1 MRKLHLVA
9 LVLGVSASAGCKSKD
24 AAPPGPESVATS
36 TPASPSVGDSPAP
49 TSTSTAPTAPPSFV
63 VYTGA
68 AGAIRTVGATIEDG
82 SAPPVTLSSSG
93 VDTTFAG
100 VLPSGRRA
108 LLVEHKAD
116 KTIDSV
122 VAVRGDGT
130 ARSSFGALPAGK
142 YAALKQVRSEGEVVV
157 VEASRAGSEAVTD
170 VLALR
175 AGAPVRVLA
184 ADSTLVAADAKRAA
198 VMTAGNLRGITLDGA
213 TTTALG
219 GGDGHDRVAEVKDA
233 RILLTVHTPTGDD
246 VRTISLDGASPI
258 AFGKPD
264 ADETAFAFGGGTRV
278 VFVRKSGAGQASLVS
293 AALTGKDEQVL
304 TAPAADVSPVQ
315 VTAAGDVLYRQAAGM
330 LAVSMN
336 GGAAPRVLDPAVGT
350 NIQIGAV
357 QDGLVVYRSD
367 SPNGPALRAVKLDG
381 TGLKVLCEGVP
392 NIPFFAGMTSSG
404 RVVYYRALSG
414 QQEGGRLF
422 SIKTDGSDLR
432 PIGTG
437 VPGPDGKPMIV
448 ADQDF
453 EARTPAGRLILESE
467 FITNGG
473 SQLVVASHD
482 TDSAKLLAGASHVR
496 FAALIP

>member
-1 MRKLHLVA
+1 MRKLHVIA
-9 LVLGVSASAGCKSKD
+9 LLLSVSAAAACKSKD
-24 AAPPGPESVATS
+24 AAPPGPESVATG
-36 TPASPSVGDSPAP
+36 TPASPTVAGDPAP
-49 TSTSTAPTAPPSFV
+49 AASPTAPAAPPSYV

-68 AGAIRTVGATIEDG
+68 SSAIRNVGATIEDG
-82 SAPPVTLSSSG
+82 SAPAVALSSAG

-100 VLPSGRRA
+100 VISGRRA

-116 KTIDSV
+116 KTVDAV

-130 ARSSFGALPAGK
+130 GRTSFGSLPAGK
-142 YAALKQVRSEGEVVV
+142 YAALKQVRAEGDVVV
-157 VEASRAGSEAVTD
+157 VEAARAGSEAITD

-175 AGAPVRVLA
+175 AGLAPRVLA
-184 ADSTLVAADAKRAA
+184 ADSTLVAADSKRAA
-198 VMTAGNLRGITLDGA
+198 LMTAGNLRSLTLDGA
-213 TTTALG
+213 QVTPLG
-219 GGDGHDRVAEVKDA
+219 GGDGRDRVAEVKDS
-233 RILLTVHTPTGDD
+233 RILLTVHSASGDD
-246 VRTISLDGASPI
+246 VRAIGLDGSNPI

-264 ADETAFAFGGGTRV
+264 ADETAFAFGAGTRV
-278 VFVRKSGAGQASLVS
+278 VFVRKTADGTALVS
-293 AALTGKDEQVL
+293 AALSGKDEQVL
-304 TAPAADVSPVQ
+304 TAPAADVAPIQ
-315 VTAAGDVLYRQAAGM
+315 VTAAGDVLYRAGAGM
-330 LAVSMN
+330 LAVTMN
-336 GGAAPRVLDPAVGT
+336 GGATARVLDPAVGT
-350 NIQIGAV
+350 NIQVGAV

-367 SPNGPALRAVKLDG
+367 SPNGPALRAAKLDG
-381 TGLKVLCEGVP
+381 TSVKSLCETVP
-392 NIPFFAGMTSSG
+392 QIPFFAGMTSSG
-404 RVVYYRALSG
+404 RVVYYRALAG

-437 VPGPDGKPMIV
+437 VPGADGKPMVV